1 MKVLQVFFK
10 NREEILILKKI
21 VEFLEFFGF
30 TLCFKT
36 FQAKTFLI
44 FFPTRL
50 IEKFRFSMIFDY
62 QSEIV
67 KVFRNFFVKG
77 CILKYYLQNMR
88 ISTILDDFLKTL
100 LQNFS
105 FLGIFS

>member
-1 MKVLQVFFK
+1 MTEVFGPENFSLKSVFQKQGGNFNFEK
-10 NREEILILKKI
+10 N

-30 TLCFKT
+30 TLCFRT
-36 FQAKTFLI
+36 FQAQKNLN

-50 IEKFRFSMIFDY
+50 IEKFRFIMIFDY

-67 KVFRNFFVKG
+67 NVFQKKFVKG

-88 ISTILDDFLKTL
+88 I
-100 LQNFS
+100 
-105 FLGIFS
+105 